1 MTRKYLMLAAVVA
14 ILAAAVAGLAIAI
27 ELGLAFQSESDSSD
41 DVEVGDYLKAS
52 NTDGQ
57 MVSIIPVTYIQS
69 QDKETYVLNNNVQSV
84 RGTLEVGTEDSVDK
98 DLTSIIS
105 FQESG
110 TWMLIET
117 MTLTTQREMYFM
129 ALVNTSVTLS
139 GITVVIISGTAQ
151 GITATIGSQDSA
163 YTGYKVWGV
172 GTSVSDYVPSAHTG
186 DTYKNF
192 VVLVKNDALSR
203 LTHRYNVLKLSSGE
217 NDATDVDI
225 ITPRSLGDIIVSSG
239 NWKVWNTGERISQYS
254 LKSNDLYRSAE
265 ESVVKP
271 IYDSL
276 TGVGVAGNQTDP
288 TTVYTGSYSFSIEIR
303 YKSQI
308 SIDPAPYHGDN
319 MRSNVVFILTDK
331 PTP

>member
-14 ILAAAVAGLAIAI
+14 IAAAAVAGLAIAI

-84 RGTLEVGTEDSVDK
+84 RGTMEVGTEDNVEK

-117 MTLTTQREMYFM
+117 MTLTTQREMYFTV
-129 ALVNTSVTLS
+129 LVSASVTLS
-139 GITVVIISGTAQ
+139 GMTVILISGTAE
-151 GITATIGSQDSA
+151 GKTATIGSQDSA

-172 GTSVSDYVPSAHTG
+172 GTSVSDYVPSAHSG
-186 DTYKNF
+186 DSNKNF
-192 VVLVKNDALSR
+192 IVLVKDDALSR
-203 LTHRYNVLKLSSGE
+203 LTHRYNVLKITSGE
-217 NDATDVDI
+217 NSTTVVDL
-225 ITPRSLGDIIVSSG
+225 ITPRALGDTVVSSG
-239 NWKVWNTGERISQYS
+239 NWRIWNTDKADGKYALR
-254 LKSNDLYRSAE
+254 SNDLYRSAE
-265 ESVVKP
+265 EAVAKP

-276 TGVGVAGNQTDP
+276 TAVGVAGKQTDP

-308 SIDPAPYHGDN
+308 SIDPTPYHDGN